1 MIEVMSSVVISTNRR
16 APSSGNRWRRNN
28 RSVSAFEEGRFF
40 CARVSKKSVAA
51 CCTVIAVRVE
61 PGATVAKGDV
71 LLVLEAMKMEHR
83 IHAPHDGVI
92 ETVGGQ
98 VGDFVP
104 AEAVLVSFV
113 AGGA

>member
-1 MIEVMSSVVISTNRR
+1 
-16 APSSGNRWRRNN
+16 
-28 RSVSAFEEGRFF
+28 
-40 CARVSKKSVAA
+40 
-51 CCTVIAVRVE
+51 
-61 PGATVAKGDV
+61 VAKGDL

-92 ETVGGQ
+92 ETVGGG

-113 AGGA
+113 AGDA